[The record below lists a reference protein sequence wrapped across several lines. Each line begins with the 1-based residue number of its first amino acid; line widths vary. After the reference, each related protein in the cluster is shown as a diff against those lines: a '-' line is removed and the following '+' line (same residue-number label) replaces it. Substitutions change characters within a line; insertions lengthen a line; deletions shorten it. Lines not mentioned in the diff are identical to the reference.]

1 MIPVQIQAVPIRLR
15 AAPILLQASLT
26 LQRTRCRP
34 EWMIIQVGRVLC
46 RVDPIQYRNQQ
57 SVIRMFALFPSMIPV
72 RIPEDLIQSQ
82 EAQIL
87 PNNVQ

>member
-1 MIPVQIQAVPIRLR
+1 MLHRMIVIELEDQAHHTSILRWIPPIPVQIQVDP
-15 AAPILLQASLT
+15 
-26 LQRTRCRP
+26 
-34 EWMIIQVGRVLC
+34 VLC

>member
-1 MIPVQIQAVPIRLR
+1 
-15 AAPILLQASLT
+15 
-26 LQRTRCRP
+26 
-34 EWMIIQVGRVLC
+34 MIIQVVRVLC